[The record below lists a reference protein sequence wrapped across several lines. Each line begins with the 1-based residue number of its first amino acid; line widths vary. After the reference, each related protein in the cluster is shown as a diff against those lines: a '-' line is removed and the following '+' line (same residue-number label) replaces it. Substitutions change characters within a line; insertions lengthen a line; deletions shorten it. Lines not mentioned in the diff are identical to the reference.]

1 MTHPNLLAAMSRPE
15 FYPHRP
21 EGIEIIQ
28 THISFIFIADDLVY
42 KVKKAVDFGFLN
54 FTTLEKRKFYCEE
67 ELRLNRRLAPEVYLG
82 VETITED
89 AAGSLAL
96 GGEGRIVEYAVR
108 MKKLPPDR
116 MLGRLLA
123 EGRCE
128 PAIMD
133 AVARKLAD
141 FHHRAETGGRI
152 DALGGVET
160 IRVNHEENFA
170 QTAAYVDVTVPR
182 GRYLFVRAYDRD
194 FLKRQEPLLRRRIA
208 EHRIRDCHGDLHLEH
223 ICVANGITIFDC
235 IEFNERFRFGDVAAE
250 VAFLAMDL
258 DYNGYPDWAKIFV
271 EAYIRH
277 AGDPEIRQLLNFY
290 RCYYAYVR
298 GKVVGFRIKDP
309 AIDDRGRAEAKRT
322 AARYFDLAYTYAAR
336 PEGPLLILTAGL
348 MGTGKSVLARDLAP
362 RLDADV
368 IRTDVL
374 RKELFAHSPAERH
387 PEPFGGGIYSDEAT
401 RLTYERALESAAE
414 RLRQGRSAII
424 DASYKRRE
432 DRLRAAELAKKWNAG
447 FFVVECVAP
456 EGIVKQR
463 LDAREAA
470 GTDPSDGRWE
480 LYLSQ
485 KADFEPMTELP
496 EETHLVVDT
505 ARPPE
510 DCLEEALGKIKG
522 LTLSEANSSVSQEAG

>member
-21 EGIEIIQ
+21 KRVDIIQ
-28 THISFIFIADDLVY
+28 THISCIFIADDVVY

-67 ELRLNRRLAPEVYLG
+67 ELRLNRRLAPEAYLG

-89 AAGSLAL
+89 AAGHLML

-108 MKKLPPDR
+108 MKTLPPER

-123 EGRCE
+123 EGKGE

-160 IRVNHEENFA
+160 IRLNHEENFA
-170 QTAAYVDVTVPR
+170 QTAAYVDITVPR
-182 GRYLFVRAYDRD
+182 GRYLFIRAYDRD
-194 FLKRQEPLLRRRIA
+194 FLKRQEPLLRRRVA

-223 ICVANGITIFDC
+223 ICVENGITIFDC

-250 VAFLAMDL
+250 VAFLTMDL
-258 DYNGYPDWAKIFV
+258 DYNGYPDWAQAFV

-277 AGDPEIRQLLNFY
+277 AEDPEIRTLLNFY

-298 GKVVGFRIKDP
+298 GKVVGFMIQDP
-309 AIDDRGRAEAKRT
+309 AVKEDERRGALQT
-322 AARYFDLAYTYAAR
+322 AARYFELACAYAAR
-336 PEGPLLILTAGL
+336 PERPALILMAGL
-348 MGTGKSVLARDLAP
+348 MGTGKSVLAKGLAP
-362 RLDADV
+362 LIGAEL

-374 RKELFAHSPAERH
+374 RKELLAIRPAERRT
-387 PEPFGGGIYSDEAT
+387 EAFGLGIYSDEIS
-401 RLTYERALESAAE
+401 RQTYQEALRIAADA
-414 RLRQGRSAII
+414 LGKGRSAII
-424 DASYKRRE
+424 DASYKRRSE
-432 DRLRAAELAKKWNAG
+432 RLRAAAIAQNLG
-447 FFVVECVAP
+447 VDFYIIECVCP
-456 EGIVKQR
+456 EEIIRQR
-463 LDAREAA
+463 LDARQAA
-470 GTDPSDGRWE
+470 GRDPSDGRWE
-480 LYLSQ
+480 LFLAQ
-485 KADFEPMTELP
+485 KADFDPIGGLP
-496 EETHLVVDT
+496 AEQHVVIDT
-505 ARPPE
+505 AAAPE
-510 DCLEEALGKIKG
+510 KSLTEALGRIRG
-522 LTLSEANSSVSQEAG
+522 FGATETAPLLG